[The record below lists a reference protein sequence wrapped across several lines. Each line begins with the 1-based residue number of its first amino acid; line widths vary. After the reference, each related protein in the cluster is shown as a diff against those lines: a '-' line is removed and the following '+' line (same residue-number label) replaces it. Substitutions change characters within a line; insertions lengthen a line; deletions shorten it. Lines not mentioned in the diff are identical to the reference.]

1 MLHENNAIIQK
12 VRSYAQKRLFGRTIQ
27 CNITIILLHVIWRF
41 YMSELETLRNENEKL
56 KQEIEELKQKIQLA
70 NEMNSNSFRQ
80 MLDMGKTISYY
91 EDVTKVQRYKPWD

>member
-1 MLHENNAIIQK
+1 MN
-12 VRSYAQKRLFGRTIQ
+12 
-27 CNITIILLHVIWRF
+27 
-41 YMSELETLRNENEKL
+41 ELETLRNENEKL

-70 NEMNSNSFRQ
+70 NEMNSNSFHQ